1 MKLRQI
7 NENLI
12 MQQIRGQ
19 LLRSGPYEARPYLQT
34 DHLYNAQSG
43 HDAGARVAGNT
54 FLPTGVPNKPRHRQ
68 FLGMENRPG
77 TIRL

>member
-12 MQQIRGQ
+12 MQQVRGQ
-19 LLRSGPYEARPYLQT
+19 LLRSGPYMPRPYLQSGE
-34 DHLYNAQSG
+34 LYSANRGFDSG
-43 HDAGARVAGNT
+43 SRMAGAT
-54 FLPTGVPNKPRHRQ
+54 SSPTGVPQKPRHRQ
-68 FLGMENRPG
+68 YLGLETRPG

>member
-1 MKLRQI
+1 MKLKQI

-19 LLRSGPYEARPYLQT
+19 LLRSGPYAARPYLRT
-34 DHLYNAQSG
+34 DQLYDASRG
-43 HDAGARVAGNT
+43 FDAGSRAAGAT
-54 FLPTGVPNKPRHRQ
+54 VLPSGVPSKPRHRQ